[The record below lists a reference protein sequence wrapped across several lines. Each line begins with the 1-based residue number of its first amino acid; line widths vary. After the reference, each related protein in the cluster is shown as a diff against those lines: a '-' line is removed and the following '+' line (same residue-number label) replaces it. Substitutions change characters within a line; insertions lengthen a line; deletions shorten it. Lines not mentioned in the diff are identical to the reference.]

1 MVKRAISKN
10 DSKKK
15 TKKRKKA
22 WGMLGTANKRAKKK
36 KNFCARDKTS
46 LIHIT
51 YKYIM

>member
-15 TKKRKKA
+15 TKKRKEA
-22 WGMLGTANKRAKKK
+22 RGMLGTEGKKK
-36 KNFCARDKTS
+36 KKICGRDKTP
-46 LIHIT
+46 LIHIM